1 MTTENDKL
9 QLKTQIEE
17 LINRIDD
24 EAALRRI
31 YLILVV
37 IIGGD
42 K

>member
-9 QLKTQIEE
+9 QLKAKIVE

-37 IIGGD
+37 ITGAG